1 MKGLLIKDLT
11 VFAKQKKFL
20 VIVLVLAV
28 FLTFGS
34 EDVGFAGNYA
44 MLILSTLTLTTISY
58 DEMNGGM
65 MFIFSLPATRKTY
78 VKAKYTFAF
87 FNLLVAATIGML
99 LSYVE
104 TIFKKVPFQLGD
116 TLTVIM
122 GMMLVMGLMLSVA
135 IPLEFKFG
143 AEKGRM
149 IVTAAM
155 FGVAFVGI
163 GGYKLLQ
170 EVFGI
175 DLFSSLNKLFSGI
188 ESEALISCII
198 VGGLFV
204 LLVLILFCSYLI
216 ASNVMRKKEF

>member
-11 VFAKQKKFL
+11 VIGKQKKLL
-20 VIVLVLAV
+20 VIVLLLAV

-34 EDVGFAGNYA
+34 EDTGFAGNYA
-44 MLILSTLTLTTISY
+44 MLVLTTLTLTTISY

-65 MFIFSLPATRKTY
+65 MFLLSLPATRKTY

-87 FNLLVAATIGML
+87 LNLLVAAAVGL
-99 LSYVE
+99 ALSVVE
-104 TIFKKVPFQLGD
+104 SVFKKVAFNFD
-116 TLTVIM
+116 DNFSAIM

-149 IVTAAM
+149 IVAGAM
-155 FGVAFVGI
+155 VGVLFVGI
-163 GGYKLLQ
+163 AGYEVLRD
-170 EVFGI
+170 VFGI
-175 DLFSSLNKLFSGI
+175 DLLSCLNKLFSGI

-204 LLVLILFCSYLI
+204 LLVLIMFCSYLI

>member
-87 FNLLVAATIGML
+87 LNLLVAATIGML

-122 GMMLVMGLMLSVA
+122 GMMLVMGVMLSVA

-198 VGGLFV
+198 VGGLFA
-204 LLVLILFCSYLI
+204 LLVLIMFCSYLI

>member
-11 VFAKQKKFL
+11 VIGKQKKLL
-20 VIVLVLAV
+20 VIVLLVAV
-28 FLTFGS
+28 FLTLGS
-34 EDVGFAGNYA
+34 EDTGFAGNYA
-44 MLILSTLTLTTISY
+44 MLVLTTLTLTTISY

-65 MFIFSLPATRKTY
+65 MFLLSLPATRKTY

-87 FNLLVAATIGML
+87 LNLLVAAAVGL
-99 LSYVE
+99 ALSVVE
-104 TIFKKVPFQLGD
+104 SVFKKVAFNFD
-116 TLTVIM
+116 DNFSAIM

-149 IVTAAM
+149 IVAGAM
-155 FGVAFVGI
+155 VGVLFLGI
-163 GGYKLLQ
+163 AGYKVLRN
-170 EVFGI
+170 VFGI
-175 DLFSSLNKLFSGI
+175 DLLSCLNKLFSGI

-204 LLVLILFCSYLI
+204 LLVLIMFCSYLI

>member
-11 VFAKQKKFL
+11 VIGKQKKLL
-20 VIVLVLAV
+20 VIVLLVAV
-28 FLTFGS
+28 FLTLGS
-34 EDVGFAGNYA
+34 EDTGFAGNYA
-44 MLILSTLTLTTISY
+44 MLVLTTLTLTTISY

-87 FNLLVAATIGML
+87 LNLLVAATIGML

-104 TIFKKVPFQLGD
+104 TIFKKVPFRLGD

-122 GMMLVMGLMLSVA
+122 GMMLVMGVMLSVA

-175 DLFSSLNKLFSGI
+175 DLLSCLNKLFSGI

-204 LLVLILFCSYLI
+204 LLVLIMFCSYLI
-216 ASNVMRKKEF
+216 ASKVMRKKEF

>member
-1 MKGLLIKDLT
+1 
-11 VFAKQKKFL
+11 
-20 VIVLVLAV
+20 
-28 FLTFGS
+28 
-34 EDVGFAGNYA
+34 
-44 MLILSTLTLTTISY
+44 
-58 DEMNGGM
+58 
-65 MFIFSLPATRKTY
+65 
-78 VKAKYTFAF
+78 
-87 FNLLVAATIGML
+87 
-99 LSYVE
+99 
-104 TIFKKVPFQLGD
+104 
-116 TLTVIM
+116 
-122 GMMLVMGLMLSVA
+122 
-135 IPLEFKFG
+135 
-143 AEKGRM
+143 M

>member
-87 FNLLVAATIGML
+87 LNLLVAATIGML

-122 GMMLVMGLMLSVA
+122 GMMLVMGVMLSVA

-204 LLVLILFCSYLI
+204 LLALILFCSYLI

>member
-11 VFAKQKKFL
+11 VIGKQKKFL
-20 VIVLVLAV
+20 VIVLLLAV
-28 FLTFGS
+28 FLTLGS
-34 EDVGFAGNYA
+34 EDTGFAGNYA
-44 MLILSTLTLTTISY
+44 MLVLTTLTLTTISY

-65 MFIFSLPATRKTY
+65 MFLLSLPATRKTY

-87 FNLLVAATIGML
+87 LNLLVAAAVGL
-99 LSYVE
+99 ALSVVE
-104 TIFKKVPFQLGD
+104 SVFKKVAFNFD
-116 TLTVIM
+116 DNFSAIM

-149 IVTAAM
+149 IVAGAM
-155 FGVAFVGI
+155 VGVLFVGI
-163 GGYKLLQ
+163 AGYKVLRD
-170 EVFGI
+170 VFGI
-175 DLFSSLNKLFSGI
+175 DLLSCLNKLFSGI

-204 LLVLILFCSYLI
+204 LLVLIMFCSYLI

>member
-28 FLTFGS
+28 FLTLGS

-87 FNLLVAATIGML
+87 LNLLVAATIGML

-122 GMMLVMGLMLSVA
+122 GMMLVMGVMLSVA

-198 VGGLFV
+198 VSGLFV

>member
-87 FNLLVAATIGML
+87 LNLLVAATIGML

-122 GMMLVMGLMLSVA
+122 GMMLVMGVMLSVA

-175 DLFSSLNKLFSGI
+175 DLFSCLNKLFSGI

-204 LLVLILFCSYLI
+204 LLVLIMFCSYLI
-216 ASNVMRKKEF
+216 ANKVMRKKEF

>member
-34 EDVGFAGNYA
+34 EEVGFAGNYA

-87 FNLLVAATIGML
+87 LNLLVAATIGML

-122 GMMLVMGLMLSVA
+122 GIMFVMGVMLSVA

-175 DLFSSLNKLFSGI
+175 DLFSCLNKLFSGI

-198 VGGLFV
+198 VGGLFA
-204 LLVLILFCSYLI
+204 LLVLIMFCSYLI

>member
-11 VFAKQKKFL
+11 VIGKQKKFL
-20 VIVLVLAV
+20 VIVLLLAV

-34 EDVGFAGNYA
+34 EDTGFAGNYA
-44 MLILSTLTLTTISY
+44 MLVLTTLTLTTISY

-65 MFIFSLPATRKTY
+65 MFLLSLPATRKTY

-87 FNLLVAATIGML
+87 LNLLVAAAVGL
-99 LSYVE
+99 ALSVVE
-104 TIFKKVPFQLGD
+104 SVFKKVAFNFD
-116 TLTVIM
+116 DNFSAIM

-149 IVTAAM
+149 IVAGAM
-155 FGVAFVGI
+155 VGVLFVGI
-163 GGYKLLQ
+163 AGYKVLRN
-170 EVFGI
+170 VFGI
-175 DLFSSLNKLFSGI
+175 DLLSCLNKLFSGI

-204 LLVLILFCSYLI
+204 LLVLIMFCSYLI

>member
-11 VFAKQKKFL
+11 VIGKQKKFL
-20 VIVLVLAV
+20 VIVLLLAV

-34 EDVGFAGNYA
+34 EDTGFAGNYA
-44 MLILSTLTLTTISY
+44 MLVLTTLTLTTISY

-65 MFIFSLPATRKTY
+65 MFLLSLPATRKTY

-87 FNLLVAATIGML
+87 LNLLVAAAVGL
-99 LSYVE
+99 ALSVVE
-104 TIFKKVPFQLGD
+104 SVFKKVAFNFD
-116 TLTVIM
+116 DNFSAIM

-149 IVTAAM
+149 IVAGAM
-155 FGVAFVGI
+155 VGVLFVGI
-163 GGYKLLQ
+163 AGYKVLRDA
-170 EVFGI
+170 FGI
-175 DLFSSLNKLFSGI
+175 DLLSCLNKLFSGI

-204 LLVLILFCSYLI
+204 LLVLIMFCSYLI